1 MEYLKS
7 AIRQFAYYKQLGE
20 QSMAQIEESQL
31 FFQPNEDTNSIAII
45 AQHLWGNMLSRWTDF
60 RTSDGEKEWRKRDA
74 EFEPVITT
82 RTQLL
87 EHWEQGWLCLFDA
100 LNSIT
105 DNDLQEI
112 IYIRNEGH
120 TILEAINRQIAHYSY
135 HVGQIV
141 FIAKMLKSNHWQSL
155 SIPRNS
161 SDTYN
166 ASKFGQEK
174 SNRHFTEEWLKSP
187 KEGKG

>member
-20 QSMAQIEESQL
+20 RSMAQIEESQL

-60 RTSDGEKEWRKRDA
+60 RTSDGEKEWRMRDA
-74 EFEPVITT
+74 EFEPVIIT
-82 RTQLL
+82 RAQLL

-161 SDTYN
+161 SDAYN
-166 ASKFGQEK
+166 ASKFEQEK
-174 SNRHFTEEWLKSP
+174 SNRHFTEEWLKSS
-187 KEGKG
+187 KEGKE